1 MIVAYNWA
9 VSFGNQFIL
18 WRNFT
23 WESLIKA
30 LLCFN
35 QIEQLPA
42 ILKIAASIIWEP
54 PYKMAKTTKEVK
66 DIKRIAVFTS
76 GGDAPGMN
84 AAVRAIVRNAFNND
98 LHIYGIMRGY
108 EGMIDGNIKRLET
121 TDVSNIIHR
130 GGTILKTARSMRFMT
145 LEGRRQAYENLMDND
160 IDALIAIGGNG
171 TFTGAVKFMEEF
183 PDMPIVGIPGT
194 IDNDLFG
201 TDFSIGFDTAVNTAV
216 QAVDKIRDTA
226 DSHNRLFFVEVMGRN
241 SGFIALHTAIAGGA
255 GGILIP
261 EEETSIED
269 LVKLLKR
276 SAKRAKL
283 FSIVIVAE
291 GNHMGTV
298 YDIAQKVEEK
308 IHMYDDIKVTVIG
321 HLQRGGSPS
330 TLDRVLASV
339 LGFASVEALMAG
351 RTGVMVGIRNNEVH
365 FTPFEEA
372 ISKSKPL
379 NMNMLRMAHIL
390 AQ

>member
-1 MIVAYNWA
+1 
-9 VSFGNQFIL
+9 
-18 WRNFT
+18 
-23 WESLIKA
+23 
-30 LLCFN
+30 
-35 QIEQLPA
+35 
-42 ILKIAASIIWEP
+42 
-54 PYKMAKTTKEVK
+54 MAK

-84 AAVRAIVRNAFNND
+84 AAIRAIVRNAFNND
-98 LHIYGIMRGY
+98 LHIYGVLRGY
-108 EGMIDGNIKRLET
+108 EGMIDGTFKRLET

-130 GGTILKTARSMRFMT
+130 GGTILKTARSQRFLT
-145 LEGRRQAYENLMDND
+145 PEGRKQAYENLLYND

-171 TFTGAVKFMEEF
+171 TFTGAMKFIDEY
-183 PDMPIVGIPGT
+183 PDIRILGIPGT

-201 TDFSIGFDTAVNTAV
+201 TDFTVGFDTAVNTAV

-226 DSHNRLFFVEVMGRN
+226 DSHNRLFFVEVMGRH

-255 GGILIP
+255 GGVLIP
-261 EEETSIED
+261 EEDFNIDD

-276 SAKRAKL
+276 GARRAKL

-298 YDIAQKVEEK
+298 YDIANKVEEK
-308 IHMYDDIKVTVIG
+308 VDMFDDIKVTVIG

-330 TLDRVLASV
+330 AFDRVLASI
-339 LGFASVEALMAG
+339 LGFGAVEGLLEGKSGA
-351 RTGVMVGIRNNEVH
+351 MVGIRNNSVH
-365 FTPFEEA
+365 YTPFKEA

-379 NMNMLRMAHIL
+379 NKDLLRMAHIL

>member
-1 MIVAYNWA
+1 M
-9 VSFGNQFIL
+9 
-18 WRNFT
+18 
-23 WESLIKA
+23 
-30 LLCFN
+30 
-35 QIEQLPA
+35 
-42 ILKIAASIIWEP
+42 
-54 PYKMAKTTKEVK
+54 KE
-66 DIKRIAVFTS
+66 IKRIAVFTS

-98 LHIYGIMRGY
+98 LHIYGILRGY
-108 EGMIDGNIKRLET
+108 EGMIDGNFKRLET

-130 GGTILKTARSMRFMT
+130 GGTVLKTARSQRFLT
-145 LEGRRQAYENLMDND
+145 PEGRKQAYENLLFND

-171 TFTGAVKFMEEF
+171 TFTGALKFMEEF
-183 PDMPIVGIPGT
+183 PDMPILGIPGT

-201 TDFSIGFDTAVNTAV
+201 TDFTIGFDTAVNTAV

-241 SGFIALHTAIAGGA
+241 SGYIALHTAIAGGA
-255 GGILIP
+255 GGVLIP
-261 EEETSIED
+261 EEDTNIDD

-276 SAKRAKL
+276 GAKRAKL

-298 YDIAQKVEEK
+298 YDIARQVEEK
-308 IHMYDDIKVTVIG
+308 IDVFDDIKVTVIG

-330 TLDRVLASV
+330 TFDRVLASI
-339 LGFASVEALMAG
+339 LGFKAVDALLEGKSGA
-351 RTGVMVGIRNNEVH
+351 MVGIRNNNIYL
-365 FTPFEEA
+365 TPFKEA
-372 ISKSKPL
+372 ISKSKSL
-379 NMNMLRMAHIL
+379 NKDLLRMAHIL

>member
-1 MIVAYNWA
+1 
-9 VSFGNQFIL
+9 
-18 WRNFT
+18 
-23 WESLIKA
+23 
-30 LLCFN
+30 
-35 QIEQLPA
+35 
-42 ILKIAASIIWEP
+42 
-54 PYKMAKTTKEVK
+54 MAKELK

-121 TDVSNIIHR
+121 TDVGNIIHR
-130 GGTILKTARSMRFMT
+130 GGTVLKTARSQRFMT
-145 LEGRRQAYENLMDND
+145 PEGRKQAYENLIDND

-171 TFTGAVKFMEEF
+171 TFTGATKFTQEY
-183 PDMPIVGIPGT
+183 PDIPIIGLPGT
-194 IDNDLFG
+194 IDNDLYG
-201 TDFSIGFDTAVNTAV
+201 TDFTIGFDTALNTAV

-226 DSHNRLFFVEVMGRN
+226 DSHNRLFFVEVMGRH

-255 GGILIP
+255 GGVLIP
-261 EEETSIED
+261 EEESSIED

-276 SAKRAKL
+276 GAKRAKL

-298 YDIAQKVEEK
+298 YDIAKKVEEK
-308 IHMYDDIKVTVIG
+308 IDFYDDIKVTVIG

-330 TLDRVLASV
+330 AFDRVLASI
-339 LGFASVEALMAG
+339 LGFSAVEALLAG
-351 RTGVMVGIRNNEVH
+351 KSGVMVGIRNNNVH
-365 FTPFEEA
+365 YTPFQEA

-379 NMNMLRMAHIL
+379 NKEMLRMAHIL